1 MKFKMKFL
9 LLCLAGMVSFTLFSA
24 EKVVPRKR
32 YRATFEARA
41 TKNVVPEDF
50 RCQNAKLDYPG
61 VELQFTDKKNRKY
74 VRLARGSFFNLHS
87 REFVPGLIEFYA
99 GEGIKLVKLVPKN
112 AEVRN
117 VKIVPVKNDSNLAI
131 PLDYRVSGQVRD
143 FFLTPG
149 KIGEAVYDVCDGK
162 IYGDPFPIQGGK
174 RYRLTVNGYAGVTRA
189 LRVGVEFYTHD
200 RGGKAATVRSSR
212 TQIQIG
218 GKKQQ
223 VVYDFKAPDKASWM
237 RVTMMWGFVKSY
249 KVEAIQ

>member
-1 MKFKMKFL
+1 MRFL
-9 LLCLAGMVSFTLFSA
+9 LLFLAFAAGFELFSA
-24 EKVVPRKR
+24 VSVIPRKR

-41 TKNVVPEDF
+41 TKNVVPEEF

-117 VKIVPVKNDSNLAI
+117 VKIVPVQNNSNLAI

>member
-41 TKNVVPEDF
+41 TKNVFPEDF
-50 RCQNAKLDYPG
+50 RCQGAKLDYPG
-61 VELQFTDKKNRKY
+61 VDLQFTDRKNRKY
-74 VRLARGSFFNLHS
+74 VRMQRGSFFNLHS
-87 REFVPGLIEFYA
+87 KNFVPCSIEFYA
-99 GEGIKLVKLVPKN
+99 GEGINMVKLVPKN
-112 AEVRN
+112 AEIRN
-117 VKIVPVKNDSNLAI
+117 FKLVPVTSDGNLAI